1 MPHAVD
7 GNDLQQQ
14 QDDDEIARLL
24 NNETSGRGGVEYDF
38 MGRDLEVGE
47 KADDAE
53 DFEDIGDDDLAS
65 EDDEPSTRPAAD
77 ENNVLEN
84 GHGEQADADG
94 NDGLDFGDDLFGDE
108 DNAFV
113 FGDSTEAA
121 PISHPTDQSG
131 PPTKPRIALP
141 GTFTPKIPGAD
152 GGVFDSPASY
162 GASPIEQGI
171 SQLPTS
177 SATPEPLVPD
187 EEDEEEL
194 DEQVALQRALF
205 ARAGR
210 RGSHEPP
217 DAPETDMEL
226 FFSIWPSYDP
236 ERTARFIEL
245 FPPAPGHFNWKTPAK
260 PPKPLQPSKLT
271 LEIAPDS
278 ERTFRLSSAAAA
290 ATGKTGK
297 TADQETTNLIMATRP
312 TTNGQ
317 ESGDDMDIDDI
328 NEDELI
334 GGLGWQDIELACC
347 DWEVA
352 SVSSSGS
359 TRRRK
364 SPNADSGIYMD
375 YDVNTQDQPEP
386 KRAKVWKD
394 GHIESAAVVPLLP
407 SLDDPE
413 QATQRLAK
421 RVALDINDADLLIDE
436 SLPRNQS
443 KRRTLAGMRGDHK
456 DAARDITRRY
466 NISNDEAY
474 ELLKEN
480 HQHKVRSTLG
490 SVAIEHSMPAVKLQY
505 PFYRV
510 KLEPR
515 QLRSF
520 HRPAISGLRVG
531 KEIRF
536 HKPKTVKKKHLR
548 GRETRDIF
556 GKSEDLSMGDNS
568 SGLLLE
574 YSEEMPMMLSNF
586 GMGNRLV
593 NYYRR
598 KDDQDTSR
606 PKEEIGETQV
616 LLPQDRSPFANFG
629 HVDPGEL
636 VPAIHNS
643 LYRAPI
649 FKHEGKPTDFLVVC
663 SSTGE
668 HGHKFYLRNFE
679 NLHVVGQQ
687 FPSTEIPGEHSRK
700 VTDAAKRRLKAISY
714 RVWRKWSQRRGPP
727 LTNQV
732 VLAHLP
738 GSDIAQN
745 RGKMREF
752 MKYDKNQSIWVP
764 KDADIPPETDELRSL
779 IRPED
784 ICLLDS
790 MQAGVQHLSDL
801 GLRRDED
808 AADDEDDKE
817 GTNIEV
823 LLAPWSTTKN
833 FMNACQGKAMLQL
846 HGEGDPTGRGEGF
859 SFVKTSM
866 KGGFRALGESI
877 EERLDA
883 KRLKENHGHS
893 YNVAKQQRAYDESIR
908 RIWRAQTE
916 SLSSRLEH
924 SDTEGDIDDE
934 LDDHVD
940 RATTPRTSFGTPAFS
955 RREDESVS
963 QFSRNSQNK
972 KNQTLVITRQVA
984 NSYGGYDEVPFT
996 VTNPRVISAYKR
1008 AKYKERTA
1016 QIDPNDISRTG
1027 DTEYDAIQLKAAQ
1040 EEVAR
1045 IQRNME
1051 RRQARE
1057 RAKGIV
1063 HSPSASQAG
1072 EDDAPDSGTPH
1083 GAGPGTGKR
1092 GGRKKVNPEGTG
1104 RRCANCGQIGHIKT
1118 NKKYVASQISQD
1130 NVEDSGVDVDEPVVL
1145 LKCINRRW
1153 FCFPCLEKED
1163 QEEQSMAGAGFDF
1176 QGIDKPVSR
1185 WQKDKLSKA
1194 SKSSQTS

>member
-1 MPHAVD
+1 MPHSVNGD
-7 GNDLQQQ
+7 DVQQQ

-24 NNETSGRGGVEYDF
+24 NNETSGRGGAELDF
-38 MGRDLEVGE
+38 LNRDLEVGE

-65 EDDEPSTRPAAD
+65 EEDEPTTRPSNDHGDAFQ
-77 ENNVLEN
+77 N
-84 GHGEQADADG
+84 GGEAHEEPG
-94 NDGLDFGDDLFGDE
+94 VNDSMDFGDDLFGDE

-113 FGDSTEAA
+113 FGDSAEAA
-121 PISHPTDQSG
+121 PAPQVQDQTSA
-131 PPTKPRIALP
+131 PTKPRIALP
-141 GTFTPKIPGAD
+141 GALAQKGVDQD
-152 GGVFDSPASY
+152 GGIFDSPASY
-162 GASPIEQGI
+162 TGSPIDQGLP
-171 SQLPTS
+171 QLPTS
-177 SATPEPLVPD
+177 SATPEPQLQD

-217 DAPETDMEL
+217 DAPQTDMEL

-245 FPPAPGHFNWKTPAK
+245 FPPAPGHFNWKVPVK
-260 PPKPLQPSKLT
+260 PPKPLQPNKLS
-271 LEIAPDS
+271 LEIAPDT
-278 ERTFRLSSAAAA
+278 ERAFRLSSTATAV
-290 ATGKTGK
+290 TGKTGRGPEL
-297 TADQETTNLIMATRP
+297 DSINLIRAVRP
-312 TTNGQ
+312 Q
-317 ESGDDMDIDDI
+317 AEIEESGDEVDVDDI
-328 NEDELI
+328 NDDELV

-352 SVSSSGS
+352 SISSSGS
-359 TRRRK
+359 VKRRK
-364 SPNADSGIYMD
+364 SPQADSGIYME
-375 YDVNTQDQPEP
+375 YDSDSQDARGP
-386 KRAKVWKD
+386 KRAKVWD
-394 GHIESAAVVPLLP
+394 AGHIESAAVVPLLP

-413 QATQRLAK
+413 QTTQRLAK
-421 RVALDINDADLLIDE
+421 RVALDENDADLLIDE
-436 SLPRNQS
+436 SAPRTQS
-443 KRRTLAGMRGDHK
+443 KRRTLAGTRGDQK

-490 SVAIEHSMPAVKLQY
+490 SVSIDHSMPAVKLQF

-510 KLEPR
+510 KLEPK

-520 HRPAISGLRVG
+520 HRPALHGLKSGRENKFSKSKV
-531 KEIRF
+531 
-536 HKPKTVKKKHLR
+536 VKKKHLK

-556 GKSEDLSMGDNS
+556 AKSEDLSMGDNS

-663 SSTGE
+663 STISET
-668 HGHKFYLRNFE
+668 HHRFYLRNLE

-764 KDADIPPETDELRSL
+764 KDTDIPPDTDELRSL

-790 MQAGVQHLSDL
+790 MQVGVQHLSDL

-808 AADDEDDKE
+808 AADDEDEKE
-817 GTNIEV
+817 GTNIEL

-859 SFVKTSM
+859 SFIKTSM

-908 RIWRAQTE
+908 RIWRAQTD
-916 SLSSRLEH
+916 SLSSKMEH
-924 SDTEGDIDDE
+924 SDTEVDIDDE
-934 LDDHVD
+934 PEDLVD

-963 QFSRNSQNK
+963 QYSRNSLNQ
-972 KNQTLVITRQVA
+972 KNQTLVITRQIP
-984 NSYGGYDEVPFT
+984 NKYGGFDDVPIT
-996 VTNPRVISAYKR
+996 ITNPRVISAYKR
-1008 AKYKERTA
+1008 AKYKERTVN
-1016 QIDPNDISRTG
+1016 IDPTNIVMTG
-1027 DTEYDAIQLKAAQ
+1027 DKEYDAIQLKAA
-1040 EEVAR
+1040 EEELAR
-1045 IQRNME
+1045 LHRNVD
-1051 RRQARE
+1051 RRHARE
-1057 RAKGIV
+1057 RAKGIA

-1072 EDDAPDSGTPH
+1072 DDDIADGSTPH
-1083 GAGPGTGKR
+1083 TAGSGTGKR

-1118 NKKYVASQISQD
+1118 NKKYVSSQSFMD
-1130 NVEDSGVDVDEPVVL
+1130 NAEDSGVGISGGGLE
-1145 LKCINRRW
+1145 IQIIARRAI
-1153 FCFPCLEKED
+1153 CPMCL
-1163 QEEQSMAGAGFDF
+1163 QREEQSEAGAGFGF
-1176 QGIDKPVSR
+1176 EGIDKPLSR
-1185 WQKDKLSKA
+1185 WQRDKRSKTA
-1194 SKSSQTS
+1194 RDSQRF

>member
-1 MPHAVD
+1 MPHAIEGED
-7 GNDLQQQ
+7 IQRQ
-14 QDDDEIARLL
+14 QDDEEIARLL
-24 NNETSGRGGVEYDF
+24 NNETSGQGGADLDF
-38 MGRDLEVGE
+38 LNRDLEVGE

-65 EDDEPSTRPAAD
+65 EEDEVSERPAAGLD
-77 ENNVLEN
+77 PALGN
-84 GHGEQADADG
+84 GHDARLDTEAG
-94 NDGLDFGDDLFGDE
+94 PDLDFGDDLFGDE
-108 DNAFV
+108 DNAFA
-113 FGDSTEAA
+113 FDDSNDA
-121 PISHPTDQSG
+121 PVDMEKSFAMQTDLNR
-131 PPTKPRIALP
+131 TPRIALP
-141 GTFTPKIPGAD
+141 GLLPSKPSVHD
-152 GGVFDSPASY
+152 GGIFDSPASY
-162 GASPIEQGI
+162 GGSPIERGM
-171 SQLPTS
+171 SELPTS
-177 SATPEPLVPD
+177 SATPEPAVKIEEDD
-187 EEDEEEL
+187 EEV

-236 ERTARFIEL
+236 ETTARFIEL
-245 FPPAPGHFNWKTPAK
+245 FPPAPGHFNWKAPVK
-260 PPKPLQPSKLT
+260 PPKALQMSKLS
-271 LEIAPDS
+271 LEIAADT
-278 ERTFRLSSAAAA
+278 ERAFRLTTTAAAA
-290 ATGKTGK
+290 AGKVGRSS
-297 TADQETTNLIMATRP
+297 ELEPTNVIRASRP
-312 TTNGQ
+312 NH
-317 ESGDDMDIDDI
+317 DDEISSDEMDVDDAI
-328 NEDELI
+328 FDERI
-334 GGLGWQDIELACC
+334 GGLCWQDIELACC

-359 TRRRK
+359 VKRRK
-364 SPNADSGIYMD
+364 SVQADSGVFMD
-375 YDVNTQDQPEP
+375 FDSDSQDNRPV
-386 KRAKVWKD
+386 KRARVWED
-394 GHIESAAVVPLLP
+394 GHIDSAAVVPLLP

-413 QATQRLAK
+413 QTTEKLAK

-436 SLPRNQS
+436 TIPRSQA
-443 KRRTLAGMRGDHK
+443 KRRTLAALRGESK
-456 DAARDITRRY
+456 DAARDLTRRY

-490 SVAIEHSMPAVKLQY
+490 NVAIDHSMPAVKLQY

-515 QLRSF
+515 QTRAF
-520 HRPAISGLRVG
+520 HRPPLAGVKVG
-531 KEIRF
+531 REIRF
-536 HKPKTVKKKHLR
+536 SKPKTVKRKHLR

-556 GKSEDLSMGDNS
+556 NKAEDLSMGDNS

-574 YSEEMPMMLSNF
+574 YSEEMPVVLSNF

-636 VPAIHNS
+636 VPAIHNG

-649 FKHEGKPTDFLVVC
+649 FKHDGKPTDFLVVC
-663 SSTGE
+663 STTGE
-668 HGHKFYLRNFE
+668 NGSRYYLRNLE

-687 FPSTEIPGEHSRK
+687 FPSIEVPGEHSRK
-700 VTDAAKRRLKAISY
+700 VTDAAKKRLKAISY

-764 KDADIPPETDELRSL
+764 KDTDVPPDPDELRNI

-790 MQAGVQHLSDL
+790 MQVGVQHLSDL

-808 AADDEDDKE
+808 ANDEEDDKE
-817 GTNIEV
+817 GTNIEL

-859 SFVKTSM
+859 SFIKTSM
-866 KGGFRALGESI
+866 KGGFRALGESV

-908 RIWRAQTE
+908 RIWRAQNE
-916 SLSSRLEH
+916 SLSSNLEH
-924 SDTEGDIDDE
+924 SDTEVDVDDE
-934 LDDHVD
+934 PEDMVD
-940 RATTPRTSFGTPAFS
+940 RATTPRTAYGTPAFS

-963 QFSRNSQNK
+963 QFSRNSANR
-972 KNQTLVITRQVA
+972 KNQTLIITRQLP
-984 NSYGGYDEVPFT
+984 NKFGGFDEVP
-996 VTNPRVISAYKR
+996 VTITNSRVISAYKR
-1008 AKYKERTA
+1008 AKYKERSS
-1016 QIDPNDISRTG
+1016 QIDPTAIASTG
-1027 DTEYDAIQLKAAQ
+1027 DMDFDAIQLRLA
-1040 EEVAR
+1040 EEERAR
-1045 IQRNME
+1045 IMRNIE
-1051 RRQARE
+1051 RRHARE
-1057 RAKGIV
+1057 RAKGV
-1063 HSPSASQAG
+1063 VTSPDPSQL
-1072 EDDAPDSGTPH
+1072 DDEGGTEGGSSH
-1083 GAGPGTGKR
+1083 VAAPGTGKR

-1118 NKKYVASQISQD
+1118 NKKLCPML
-1130 NVEDSGVDVDEPVVL
+1130 NGTMKPEDAHTGFGGGGGPGGAGAAVDESETPGPSGPADA
-1145 LKCINRRW
+1145 
-1153 FCFPCLEKED
+1153 F
-1163 QEEQSMAGAGFDF
+1163 AGMNLPGME
-1176 QGIDKPVSR
+1176 I
-1185 WQKDKLSKA
+1185 
-1194 SKSSQTS
+1194 

>member
-1 MPHAVD
+1 MPHAVEM
-7 GNDLQQQ
+7 NDAQQQ
-14 QDDDEIARLL
+14 QDDEEIARLL

-38 MGRDLEVGE
+38 MSRDLEVGD

-65 EDDEPSTRPAAD
+65 EEDEPSGRPQIDLDLSLDIGHAAQT
-77 ENNVLEN
+77 EN
-84 GHGEQADADG
+84 DAEPD
-94 NDGLDFGDDLFGDE
+94 LDFGDDLFGDE

-113 FGDSTEAA
+113 FGDSVE
-121 PISHPTDQSG
+121 G
-131 PPTKPRIALP
+131 PPPAQDDTQQTAPAKPRIALP
-141 GTFTPKIPGAD
+141 GTLAPKTQLQDDAM
-152 GGVFDSPASY
+152 FDSPASY
-162 GASPIEQGI
+162 GGSPMDQGL

-177 SATPEPLVPD
+177 SQTPEPVAPEQD
-187 EEDEEEL
+187 EDEEEEL

-210 RGSHEPP
+210 RGSHEVP

-226 FFSIWPSYDP
+226 FFSIWPNYDP

-245 FPPAPGHFNWKTPAK
+245 FPPAPGHFNWKTPLK
-260 PPKPLQPSKLT
+260 PPKPLQPTKLS
-271 LEIAPDS
+271 LEIAADT
-278 ERTFRLSSAAAA
+278 ERAFRLTTTAAAVA
-290 ATGKTGK
+290 GKAGRGSDLDNPTIVRASRPK
-297 TADQETTNLIMATRP
+297 ADS
-312 TTNGQ
+312 Q
-317 ESGDDMDIDDI
+317 ESADEMDFDDI
-328 NEDELI
+328 NEEEQI
-334 GGLGWQDIELACC
+334 GGLAWQDIELACC

-352 SVSSSGS
+352 SVSSMGS
-359 TRRRK
+359 VKRRK
-364 SPNADSGIYMD
+364 SPQADSGVFMD
-375 YDVNTQDQPEP
+375 YDSDTQDSRPV
-386 KRAKVWKD
+386 KKARVWEA
-394 GHIESAAVVPLLP
+394 GHIESAAVVPIFP

-413 QATQRLAK
+413 QTTQKLAK
-421 RVALDINDADLLIDE
+421 RVALDLNDAELLIDE
-436 SLPRNQS
+436 TIPRSQT
-443 KRRTLAGMRGDHK
+443 KRRTLAALRGESK
-456 DAARDITRRY
+456 DAARDLTRRY

-490 SVAIEHSMPAVKLQY
+490 NVTIDHSMPAVKLQY

-515 QLRSF
+515 QTRSF
-520 HRPAISGLRVG
+520 HRPALSNIRVNR
-531 KEIRF
+531 EIRF
-536 HKPKTVKKKHLR
+536 SKPKTIKKKHLR

-574 YSEEMPMMLSNF
+574 YSEEKPIMLSNF

-598 KDDQDTSR
+598 KDEHDTSR
-606 PKEEIGETQV
+606 PKEDIGETQV

-643 LYRAPI
+643 LYRAPV
-649 FKHEGKPTDFLVVC
+649 FKHEPKPTDFLVIC
-663 SSTGE
+663 STTGE
-668 HGHKFYLRNFE
+668 GGSKFYLRNLE
-679 NLHVVGQQ
+679 NLHVAGQQ
-687 FPSTEIPGEHSRK
+687 FPSTEVPGEHSRK

-714 RVWRKWSQRRGPP
+714 RVWRKWDQRRGQP

-764 KDADIPPETDELRSL
+764 KDADVPPDTDELRSL
-779 IRPED
+779 IKPED

-790 MQAGVQHLSDL
+790 MQVGVQHLSDL
-801 GLRRDED
+801 GLRRDDD
-808 AADDEDDKE
+808 ANDDDDEKE
-817 GTNIEV
+817 GTNIEL

-833 FMNACQGKAMLQL
+833 FINACQGKAMLQL

-859 SFVKTSM
+859 SFIKTSM

-883 KRLKENHGHS
+883 KKLKENHGHS

-908 RIWRAQTE
+908 RIWRAQNE
-916 SLSSRLEH
+916 SLSSRMEH
-924 SDTEGDIDDE
+924 SDTEADIDDE
-934 LDDHVD
+934 PEEYLD

-963 QFSRNSQNK
+963 QFSRNSASR
-972 KNQTLVITRQVA
+972 KNQTLVINRRIP
-984 NSYGGYDEVPFT
+984 NKFGGFDEVPVT
-996 VTNPRVISAYKR
+996 ITNPRVISAYKR
-1008 AKYKERTA
+1008 AKYKERTVN
-1016 QIDPNDISRTG
+1016 IDPSSIKKTG
-1027 DTEYDAIQLKAAQ
+1027 DEEFDAVQLRAA
-1040 EEVAR
+1040 EEELAR
-1045 IQRNME
+1045 LRRNVE
-1051 RRQARE
+1051 RRHVRE
-1057 RAKGIV
+1057 RAKGILP
-1063 HSPSASQAG
+1063 SPGPSQAG
-1072 EDDAPDSGTPH
+1072 DDDGADGAASQGTT
-1083 GAGPGTGKR
+1083 PGTGKR

-1118 NKKYVASQISQD
+1118 NKKYVSSQSTQD
-1130 NVEDSGVDVDEPVVL
+1130 VAADSDDSGIGMEATSVE
-1145 LKCINRRW
+1145 LKCIERKW
-1153 FCFPCLEKED
+1153 YCLKCAVLH
-1163 QEEQSMAGAGFDF
+1163 EQSDAGAGFGF
-1176 QGIDKPVSR
+1176 EGIDKPISR
-1185 WQKDKLSKA
+1185 WNRNRMNANKA
-1194 SKSSQTS
+1194 